1 MSEGG
6 IQKRGFWVH
15 PGSVRRY
22 KKKAMLLRQFAKMTS
37 AQKVRSRVLINLFP
51 ELLVLAYLVEY
62 NFCNADVGVGLLIS
76 HWRLVSAA

>member
-1 MSEGG
+1 
-6 IQKRGFWVH
+6 
-15 PGSVRRY
+15 
-22 KKKAMLLRQFAKMTS
+22 MTS
-37 AQKVRSRVLINLFP
+37 AQKVRSRVLINMFP